1 MAAEPDLFVYLTRVL
16 VALGVL
22 SVSAFV
28 FVRCAKK
35 KNGSD
40 GEGVPVRVLTSL
52 PVGKDVFFVVRCGPD
67 VLAFTS
73 GGGGS
78 RLMGRWTYEDW
89 MCSAEETP
97 PHRGDE
103 GG

>member
-1 MAAEPDLFVYLTRVL
+1 MAAEPELFVYLTRVL
-16 VALGVL
+16 IALGVL
-22 SVSAFV
+22 SVFAFV
-28 FVRCAKK
+28 LVCCAKK
-35 KNGSD
+35 KNGAD

-89 MCSAEETP
+89 MCSAEGTP
-97 PHRGDE
+97 PHRE

>member
-1 MAAEPDLFVYLTRVL
+1 MAAEPELFVYLTRVL
-16 VALGVL
+16 IALGVL
-22 SVSAFV
+22 SVFAFV
-28 FVRCAKK
+28 LVRCAKK
-35 KNGSD
+35 KNGAD

-67 VLAFTS
+67 VLAFTW

-89 MCSAEETP
+89 MCSAKEEP
-97 PHRGDE
+97 PLRGGE
-103 GG
+103 GE

>member
-1 MAAEPDLFVYLTRVL
+1 MAAEPELFVYLTRVL
-16 VALGVL
+16 TALGVL
-22 SVSAFV
+22 SVFAFV
-28 FVRCAKK
+28 LVRCAKK
-35 KNGSD
+35 KNGAD

-89 MCSAEETP
+89 MCSAKEEP
-97 PHRGDE
+97 PLRGGE
-103 GG
+103 GE

>member
-1 MAAEPDLFVYLTRVL
+1 MIADPSLVSYLTRVSIAL
-16 VALGVL
+16 VVLALSAVL
-22 SVSAFV
+22 LVRFARR
-28 FVRCAKK
+28 RCA
-35 KNGSD
+35 GVRDD
-40 GEGVPVRVLTSL
+40 GAVKLLASL

-89 MCSAEETP
+89 MCSAEGTP
-97 PHRGDE
+97 PHRE

>member
-1 MAAEPDLFVYLTRVL
+1 MAAEADLFVYLTRVL
-16 VALGVL
+16 IALGVL

-28 FVRCAKK
+28 LVRCVRK
-35 KNGSD
+35 KNSSD

-73 GGGGS
+73 GVGGS
-78 RLMGRWTYEDW
+78 CLIGRWTYEDW
-89 MCSAEETP
+89 MCSAKEEP
-97 PHRGDE
+97 FHRGGE
-103 GG
+103 EV